1 MVFAAVVY
9 GIFVVLSF
17 LTDAAA
23 RPVPNE
29 TKLLVLLQATA
40 SSVWFVFS
48 YDGVGLLSR
57 EASLL
62 GVICIALANA
72 VVMLVVYYNFVHW
85 HPLKSLSDA
94 IVPYTGAD
102 KANLI
107 FGV

>member
-1 MVFAAVVY
+1 
-9 GIFVVLSF
+9 VLSF